1 MPNKWRKLEW
11 IKKMSNNCIFMPY
24 GVDNVYTQV
33 NPKDFGSIIAYAL
46 TSNAYIEGL
55 IKLNYMELNAIVKK
69 H

>member
-1 MPNKWRKLEW
+1 
-11 IKKMSNNCIFMPY
+11 MPY

-33 NPKDFGSIIAYAL
+33 NPKDYGSIVAYAL

-69 H
+69 HQLDSHDQ